1 MTCRYHN
8 RVKGGYYCRWFG
20 ASVGKECGD
29 CDGYRDPKPKGE
41 QRHISEHPHAVK
53 GTQREDIA
61 THAVKGTQ
69 REDIAR
75 AARCKLPKT
84 AVP

>member
-1 MTCRYHN
+1 MMTCRYHN

-20 ASVGKECGD
+20 TSVGKECGD

-53 GTQREDIA
+53 GCGSTLDGDAIRRVIA
-61 THAVKGTQ
+61 SGASATRPYK
-69 REDIAR
+69 
-75 AARCKLPKT
+75 
-84 AVP
+84 